1 MAEPAPLPRYLE
13 IQRDLQ
19 NLIAS
24 GEWGPGARVPS
35 ELELQAHYQ
44 CARMTVNKALSA
56 LANAGLIVRK
66 RKSGS
71 FVASPKSQQMVLQI
85 NDIQAEISA
94 LGKAYRFEILKRTRR
109 KMTIEDMAH
118 LGVEEHGFVLAL
130 SIVHFAD
137 DQPYVYENRL
147 INLAIIPSAEAE
159 PFAAA
164 PPGSWLL
171 NLVPWTEAE
180 HVISACVA
188 ENAMAQRL
196 GIQRGDACL
205 VIERRTWQGGATIT
219 WVRLTY
225 PAERHT
231 LTSRFSPADPLGYQD

>member
-1 MAEPAPLPRYLE
+1 MSEPAPLPRYLE

-19 NLIAS
+19 NYIAS
-24 GEWGPGARVPS
+24 GEWGPGSRVPS
-35 ELELQAHYQ
+35 ELELQAQYN

-85 NDIQAEISA
+85 NNIQAEI
-94 LGKAYRFEILKRTRR
+94 LGIGKAYHFQIFKRVRR
-109 KMTIEDMAH
+109 PMTIEDAAH
-118 LGVEEHGFVLAL
+118 LGVIRQGFVLAF

-137 DQPYVYENRL
+137 NRPYVHENRL
-147 INLAIIPSAEAE
+147 INLAVIPAAESE
-159 PFAAA
+159 TFESA

-180 HVISACVA
+180 HVISAQSA
-188 ENAMAQRL
+188 DHMLAQKL
-196 GIQRGDACL
+196 GIRRGDACL

-225 PAERHT
+225 PGERHT